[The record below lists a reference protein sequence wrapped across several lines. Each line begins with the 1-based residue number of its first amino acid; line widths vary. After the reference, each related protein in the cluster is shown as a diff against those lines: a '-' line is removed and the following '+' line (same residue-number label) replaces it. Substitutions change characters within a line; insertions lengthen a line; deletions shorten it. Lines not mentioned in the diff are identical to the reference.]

1 MGPCSRGGRRFFMK
15 RFPIRRRGILMNADI
30 RRDQA
35 NEMLGCSMSL
45 LIMIGPLDVRIW
57 GGVTEGS
64 A

>member
-1 MGPCSRGGRRFFMK
+1 MK

-45 LIMIGPLDVRIW
+45 LIMIGPL
-57 GGVTEGS
+57 S
-64 A
+64 C